1 MSSSNSITRR
11 SALALATVLTA
22 MFLTGVGAVGGL
34 NRWHTQSGG
43 TPSGFVQAPSSG
55 AAEVDE

>member
-22 MFLTGVGAVGGL
+22 MFLTGVAAIGGL
-34 NRWHTQSGG
+34 TRWHTQSGG
-43 TPSGFVQAPSSG
+43 TPSMLVQAPSSV